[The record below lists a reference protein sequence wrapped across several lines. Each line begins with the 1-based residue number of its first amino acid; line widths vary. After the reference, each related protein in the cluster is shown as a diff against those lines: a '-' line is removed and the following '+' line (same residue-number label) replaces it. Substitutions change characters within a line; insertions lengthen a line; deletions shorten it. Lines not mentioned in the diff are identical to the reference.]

1 MKRLFLIAII
11 FLFANNCSAQ
21 QWTEQEF
28 EAANTARDIQSL
40 TDEEKEVIRYI
51 NLARL
56 YPKKFAVL
64 EIESHKDDYSNGQ
77 VSYVNSLLSTLK
89 NTKAVDALIFD
100 ESMYQ
105 LAKCFALESGSSG
118 AVGHH
123 RINCKQGFD
132 AECCSYGFNSG
143 REIVIQL
150 LVDAGVPSLGHRRIC
165 LDNSMNTIGVNI
177 QSHAK
182 YEHCCVLD
190 FKRKEIIYSDYNKK
204 SSDSFLSKIG
214 NWFR

>member
-1 MKRLFLIAII
+1 MKRLFFIVVA
-11 FLFANNCSAQ
+11 FLFVNNCLAQ

-40 TDEEKEVIRYI
+40 TDEEKEVVRYI

-64 EIESHKDDYSNGQ
+64 EIESHKDDYSNSQ

-89 NTKAVDALIFD
+89 NKKAVDALIFD

-105 LAKCFALESGSSG
+105 LAKCFAIESGQSG
-118 AVGHH
+118 YVGHG
-123 RINCKQGFD
+123 RKSCKKGYD
-132 AECCSYGFNSG
+132 AECCSYGFNTG

-150 LVDAGVPSLGHRRIC
+150 IVDADVPSLGHRKIC
-165 LDNSMNTIGVNI
+165 LDNSMYSIGVNI
-177 QSHAK
+177 QPHAK
-182 YEHCCVLD
+182 YVHCCVLD
-190 FKRKEIIYSDYNKK
+190 FKRAYISESNNSHKFKFRLFKK
-204 SSDSFLSKIG
+204 
-214 NWFR
+214 